1 MRLNNVEIEET
12 FAEVFSMK
20 CARVLIT
27 ALNERWA
34 KVAATEATG
43 FGTSIIGCPSE
54 AGIEKYLTPEETPD
68 GRFGAYIQIYHGKT
82 EKLEDQILERIGQC
96 VLTSPTTAVFNGLPN
111 AEKQSNI
118 GFKLKFFGDGFD
130 EKREINGRTVYSIPI
145 MEGDFIIE
153 EKIGIVDGIAGGNF
167 FIMAE
172 NQMSALNAAEVAVDA
187 IFNIEGCITPFPGGI
202 VASGSKVG
210 SNKYKFLKA
219 STNEKFCPTLKDKIK
234 DSQIPEGVN
243 GIYEVLANGMS
254 LDLVKEAMRKGITAA
269 TKVPGVVKITSGNY
283 GGKLGKYTIDLKDL
297 F

>member
-243 GIYEVLANGMS
+243 GIYEVIANGMS